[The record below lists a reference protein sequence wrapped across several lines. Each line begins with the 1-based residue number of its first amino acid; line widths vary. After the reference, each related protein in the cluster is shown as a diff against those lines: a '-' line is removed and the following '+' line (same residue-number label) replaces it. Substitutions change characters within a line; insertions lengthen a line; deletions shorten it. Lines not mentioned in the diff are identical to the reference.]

1 MILDVTYIISLISD
15 GVVVIKG
22 PDERTGTTSEFVKLL
37 SECKMRK
44 PERFIIDK
52 FADASI

>member
-1 MILDVTYIISLISD
+1 MILDATYIISLISD
-15 GVVVIKG
+15 GIGVIKR
-22 PDERTGTTSEFVKLL
+22 PDEKTGTTSEFVKLL

-44 PERFIIDK
+44 PERFIIDR